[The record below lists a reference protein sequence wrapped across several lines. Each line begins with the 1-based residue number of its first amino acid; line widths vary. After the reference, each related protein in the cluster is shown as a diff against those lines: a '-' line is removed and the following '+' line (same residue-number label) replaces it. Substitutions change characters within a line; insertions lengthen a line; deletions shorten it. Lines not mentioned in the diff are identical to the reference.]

1 MVTRLGEKRKE
12 VNKNARDALPVSPI
26 DSHMLLGRQ
35 NVRPTS
41 GLNLDTSSPMNP
53 TD

>member
-1 MVTRLGEKRKE
+1 MVTKLGEKRKG
-12 VNKNARDALPVSPI
+12 VNKDAWDALPLSPI
-26 DSHMLLGRQ
+26 DSQVLLGRQ